1 MIRVIKNAKIFAP
14 KYVGKAD
21 AVFDNK
27 IIHIGKDINPF
38 FFPFEVEIYDAS
50 GLLLLP
56 GLIDP
61 HVHITGGGG
70 EGGFETRTPELKISD
85 CIKNGI
91 TTVIGCLGTDGVTR
105 SLENLY
111 AKAKALENEGLNAFI
126 YTGSYRVPPVT
137 FTGSVMRDM
146 VLIDKVIGVGEIAIS
161 DHRSSQPT
169 FEEIL
174 RIVADARVGGM
185 ISGKPGIV
193 NFHVGA
199 GREGINY
206 LFEIIRNT
214 EIPVQHLYP
223 THMNRSKWLFEQG
236 LEFASKGGVIDL
248 TALQPK
254 YDEPCKGEF
263 NTVDAIFKAY
273 ENKLLRNITISSDGQ
288 GSLPK
293 FDEKGDFVGL
303 DVGSVSSVWHTIRKV
318 VEKGLPL
325 EEAIQVSTVNPAK
338 VFKLNKGKVERGY
351 DADLVLVNEENL
363 EIVSV
368 VSKGEFLMKDGVLK
382 NLNFEF

>member
-1 MIRVIKNAKIFAP
+1 MIKIIKNAK
-14 KYVGKAD
+14 
-21 AVFDNK
+21 VFSPEY
-27 IIHIGKDINPF
+27 IGKKDVIFYHKVIHVGEGVNTSVL
-38 FFPFEVEIYDAS
+38 PFEHEIYDAN

-85 CIKNGI
+85 CIRSGV
-91 TTVIGCLGTDGVTR
+91 TTVVGCLGTDGITR

-111 AKAKALENEGLNAFI
+111 AKAKSLESEGLNTFI

-137 FTGSVMRDM
+137 FTGSIMRDI

-169 FEEIL
+169 LEEIL
-174 RIVADARVGGM
+174 RIVADIRVGGM
-185 ISGKPGIV
+185 ISGKAGIV
-193 NFHVGA
+193 NFHVGS
-199 GREGINY
+199 GKRGIEY
-206 LFEIIRNT
+206 LFDIIEKT
-214 EIPVQHLYP
+214 EIPIQHLYP
-223 THMNRSKWLFEQG
+223 THMSRSRKLFEQG
-236 LEFASKGGVIDL
+236 LEFAKRGGTIDL

-254 YDEPCKGEF
+254 DAEF
-263 NTVDAIFKAY
+263 VRAEFTTIDAICEAY
-273 ENKLLRNITISSDGQ
+273 ENGLLDNVTISSDGQ

-293 FDEKGDFVGL
+293 FDDNGNFVGL
-303 DVGSVSSVWHTIRKV
+303 DVGSVSAVWYTIRKV
-318 VEKGLPL
+318 LEKGLPL
-325 EEAIQVSTVNPAK
+325 AEVLKISTTNPAR
-338 VFKLNKGKVERGY
+338 VFKLNKGKIAKGQ
-351 DADLVLVNEENL
+351 DADFILVDEQSF

-368 VSKGEFLMKDGVLK
+368 ISKGEFLMKDGVMK